1 MFLIVVDSIW
11 IYYFSIKLISNLLAV
26 AKYNDISKY
35 YGIANNFLFF
45 SNTFYTEFKRTSC
58 KLLCKFFISYVE
70 IKSKRFRK
78 KDEELK
84 TKDKFRDE
92 YCIYLVF
99 MNKFL
104 FEILIVCQNCKS

>member
-45 SNTFYTEFKRTSC
+45 FQYFLHRIQKDQLQAFVQIFYFVYWNQIEKISKKGRRVEDKR
-58 KLLCKFFISYVE
+58 
-70 IKSKRFRK
+70 
-78 KDEELK
+78 
-84 TKDKFRDE
+84 
-92 YCIYLVF
+92 
-99 MNKFL
+99 
-104 FEILIVCQNCKS
+104 